1 LNDLSRRIK
10 TPGERAKDSVE
21 AQKGASI
28 LKVVNNDPTVTR
40 GDSLMSGMFPD
51 SVMFPKPYDPSA
63 ALADS
68 SAAMMLRG
76 DVAGAQA
83 LKVPPR
89 ERPKTAAQVLRERVR
104 ATEDQAKLDYYE
116 TDEGKELLSSGKP
129 VSGSGKGKKKF
140 RSPTEAGAGFIK
152 KIADLRTIMQ
162 GRAPTTPGQAKD
174 QAKLIKN
181 NQTPFPENTP
191 EGKRIQNMISAYT
204 DSLGMS
210 DYALGT
216 FGDDVDFNDA
226 VATMDLAKR
235 LRGIKSP
242 VERGVAI
249 QKEAGGDPVLSQL
262 LTRMVADPNF
272 PKF

>member
-1 LNDLSRRIK
+1 MATPRYKPIDRRAILNNLSRSIK
-10 TPGERAKDSVE
+10 SPGERAKDSVE

-40 GDSLMSGMFPD
+40 GDSLLSGMFPD
-51 SVMFPKPYDPSA
+51 SVMFPKPIDPSA
-63 ALADS
+63 ALQDS
-68 SAAMMLRG
+68 IASRMLSG
-76 DVAGAQA
+76 DVSGAQA
-83 LKVPPR
+83 LKVPPG
-89 ERPKTAAQVLRERVR
+89 ERSKTAAQVLREKANMKRD
-104 ATEDQAKLDYYE
+104 EDFLA
-116 TDEGKELLSSGKP
+116 GKTGA
-129 VSGSGKGKKKF
+129 GAKKF
-140 RSPTEAGAGFIK
+140 RSPTQAGEQFIK
-152 KIADLRTIMQ
+152 KISSLKALAE
-162 GRAPTTPGQAKD
+162 GSAPTTPTQAKD
-174 QAKLIKN
+174 RAKMVKG
-181 NQTPFPENTP
+181 NQIPFPENTP
-191 EGKRIQNMISAYT
+191 ESKQVKNMIAAYT

-249 QKEAGGDPVLSQL
+249 QKEAGGDPAIAQL
-262 LTRMVADPNF
+262 LNRMVTDPSF